1 MKKVLYCA
9 LAAAGVMSMASCSN
23 DDAPMPA
30 GDGVNI
36 TVKLPRDMATRGT
49 FGDGTDDGDRAIL
62 DNLQWSVF
70 EVLPNGTLELVFSDG
85 RTAFD
90 ASQTEELVSL
100 PLAKGKTYQVAF
112 YADDKDNAFVT
123 YSDGNISVDYSKA
136 ASNTA
141 AEDAFIGKSKVFT
154 VTGAYS
160 ESVTLTRPFAQLNWG
175 TDDTE
180 AKVLNK
186 VIQTLTAEVAV
197 TKGLY
202 TGMNVISGETIGE
215 PVAAPVKFAA
225 VEFTSLPN
233 QTFPVKKD
241 DPDAKP
247 YLLIA
252 MNYLLTGNGTIDC
265 EMSFNNG
272 LTPVTVNAAPVQ
284 VNHRTNIYGSLL
296 TAPGEF
302 NIKVDNNFLPE
313 DNNLTSTPSEPKK
326 DADGTYLIKT
336 QGELA
341 WIAEQVNGGDML
353 SGKTFSLQNDI
364 YMVGKWTPI
373 GGGGLGFNFRF
384 CGKFLGN
391 GHTIHNLIVD
401 NPTADRVGF
410 FGFMNGQIENLN
422 FDNASVTGNHWA
434 GVVAGY
440 SDNETGSTYI
450 KNCKVTNSSVKLVP
464 GNENGDKGGLI
475 IGYMAARDQVE
486 NCVVTN
492 CTLQGYRDLGG
503 IIGYSNYSVIRNN
516 KVDGLKIIID
526 KSDNYKNYT
535 ELSKHDANG
544 VIGEKVGG
552 TDEGNTS
559 ANVQV
564 GMLVSSQDALNATL
578 KGLTANGTLDVYLSE
593 GTFTLPSVTAPGAI
607 LNVIGAGKKTVVK
620 TSQSAAGFKDLN
632 FSNVTI
638 SGQGTYTGFQHLAG
652 TTSFTDCDLT
662 GTFCGYSP
670 NLVFTR
676 CNFTMDADAY
686 SLWTYAAAKAD
697 FIDCNFT
704 NTKSGKAILVYI
716 EDANYAGIDID
727 VTGCTFTAPETG
739 KMKGVVE
746 IHTEMFTGNPRGTVA
761 IKNSKYTGCF
771 TGWVREVD
779 NSQEDEPATDFWNV
793 VIENS

>member
-1 MKKVLYCA
+1 
-9 LAAAGVMSMASCSN
+9 
-23 DDAPMPA
+23 
-30 GDGVNI
+30 
-36 TVKLPRDMATRGT
+36 
-49 FGDGTDDGDRAIL
+49 
-62 DNLQWSVF
+62 
-70 EVLPNGTLELVFSDG
+70 
-85 RTAFD
+85 
-90 ASQTEELVSL
+90 
-100 PLAKGKTYQVAF
+100 
-112 YADDKDNAFVT
+112 
-123 YSDGNISVDYSKA
+123 
-136 ASNTA
+136 
-141 AEDAFIGKSKVFT
+141 
-154 VTGAYS
+154 
-160 ESVTLTRPFAQLNWG
+160 
-175 TDDTE
+175 
-180 AKVLNK
+180 
-186 VIQTLTAEVAV
+186 
-197 TKGLY
+197 
-202 TGMNVISGETIGE
+202 
-215 PVAAPVKFAA
+215 
-225 VEFTSLPN
+225 
-233 QTFPVKKD
+233 
-241 DPDAKP
+241 
-247 YLLIA
+247 
-252 MNYLLTGNGTIDC
+252 
-265 EMSFNNG
+265 
-272 LTPVTVNAAPVQ
+272 
-284 VNHRTNIYGSLL
+284 
-296 TAPGEF
+296 
-302 NIKVDNNFLPE
+302 
-313 DNNLTSTPSEPKK
+313 
-326 DADGTYLIKT
+326 
-336 QGELA
+336 
-341 WIAEQVNGGDML
+341 ML

-373 GGGGLGFNFRF
+373 GGGS
-384 CGKFLGN
+384 
-391 GHTIHNLIVD
+391 
-401 NPTADRVGF
+401 
-410 FGFMNGQIENLN
+410 N

-503 IIGYSNYSVIRNN
+503 S
-516 KVDGLKIIID
+516 
-526 KSDNYKNYT
+526 
-535 ELSKHDANG
+535 
-544 VIGEKVGG
+544 
-552 TDEGNTS
+552 DEGNTS

-564 GMLVSSQDALNATL
+564 GMLVASADDLKSVLN
-578 KGLTANGTLDVYLSE
+578 GLAANGTLDVYLSE

-632 FSNVTI
+632 FTNVTI

-686 SLWTYAAAKAD
+686 SVWTYAAAKAD

-704 NTKSGKAILVYI
+704 NTKSGKAILVYT
-716 EDANYAGIDID
+716 EDANFAGIDIN

-746 IHTEMFTGNPRGTVA
+746 IHTERFTGNPRGTVA